1 MATIVKVIIAC
12 LLLTACATVHD
23 PTTPESAKALIPSYP
38 LKDYLLQPG
47 DQIDVKFFNNPELNE
62 LLVTIR
68 PDGRISL
75 QMAPEVMVAGLT
87 PAQLT
92 EQLTK
97 IYEKELVNPGIAVIV
112 RSFTSQRVFVDGEVF
127 RPGMVNLAGTMTALQ
142 SIAQAGGCK
151 EPADLS
157 QVIII
162 RRTPEGKIVNIV
174 ANLKDA
180 VYGVDREQDVVLA
193 PYDIVYVPRSAVSN
207 VNLWVDQ
214 YIRRNIPIPFGFNIP
229 IE

>member
-12 LLLTACATVHD
+12 LLLSACATVQD
-23 PTTPESAKALIPSYP
+23 PVTAGSAKALLPPYP
-38 LKDYLLQPG
+38 AKDYLLHPG
-47 DQIDVKFFNNPELNE
+47 DQLDIKFFNNPELNE

-75 QMAPEVMVAGLT
+75 QMAPEVMADGLT

-97 IYEKELVNPGIAVIV
+97 IYEKELVNPGITVIV

-127 RPGMVNLAGTMTALQ
+127 KPGMVNLVGPMTVLQ
-142 SIAQAGGCK
+142 SIAEAGGCK
-151 EPADLS
+151 ETADLS

-162 RRTPEGKIVNIV
+162 RRTPDRKIVNIV
-174 ANLKDA
+174 TNLEDA
-180 VYGVDREQDVVLA
+180 VYGVDKEQDVALTA
-193 PYDIVYVPRSAVSN
+193 YDIVYVPRSAIAN
-207 VNLWVDQ
+207 VNVWVDQ
-214 YIRRNIPIPFGFNIP
+214 YIRKNIPIPFGFNIP
-229 IE
+229 FY

>member
-1 MATIVKVIIAC
+1 MSTTVKLVIAC
-12 LLLTACATVHD
+12 LLLSACATVQD
-23 PTTPESAKALIPSYP
+23 PVTPDSAKALIPSYP
-38 LKDYLLQPG
+38 ARDYILQPG
-47 DQIDVKFFNNPELNE
+47 DQLDVKFFNNPELNE
-62 LLVTIR
+62 LLVAIR

-75 QMAPEVMVAGLT
+75 QMAPEVMAAGLT

-112 RSFTSQRVFVDGEVF
+112 RSFTGQRVFVDGEVF
-127 RPGMVNLAGTMTALQ
+127 KPGMVNLVGPLTALQ
-142 SIAQAGGCK
+142 SIAEAGGCK
-151 EPADLS
+151 ETANLS

-162 RRTPEGKIVNIV
+162 RRTADKKIVNIV

-180 VYGVDREQDVVLA
+180 VYGVNREQDVALA
-193 PYDIVYVPRSAVSN
+193 PYDIVYVPRSGISN

-229 IE
+229 IQ